1 MIDDIL
7 TDSELDALLSA
18 PSEPIIDDG
27 FTLVLLERIERREK
41 LRRTIPF
48 AFGLIGAVITSFFIP
63 TEIFYDLAT
72 ALSNKESLMAL
83 ASNPMAV
90 ALILS
95 TPLALLLVRSD

>member
-1 MIDDIL
+1 MIDDIM
-7 TDSELDALLSA
+7 TDTKLDALLCA

-27 FTLVLLERIERREK
+27 FTLGLLERLERQEK

-48 AFGLIGAVITSFFIP
+48 VFGLIGAAITSFFMP

-72 ALSNKESLMAL
+72 ALSNKEGLMAL